1 MPNSEPRI
9 AASGKTVVPA
19 ISRTADGLRPQR
31 VDGKRASGLSRVLI
45 SGGALR
51 AGTRLSQNFQEF
63 E

>member
-1 MPNSEPRI
+1 
-9 AASGKTVVPA
+9 
-19 ISRTADGLRPQR
+19 